1 MKYCF
6 SYHTAI
12 GKLYISTEEAS
23 VIRISFAEDARK
35 DVIRE
40 ETDIMKQTFSQL
52 EEYLKGERTSF
63 DLQLNP
69 AGTPYQ
75 RKVWSVLSSIPYG
88 EVWSYK
94 RVAEAAGN
102 PKASRAV
109 GMANNKNPIMIVI
122 PCHRVIGANGKL
134 VGYAGGLEVKERL
147 LKLENHKISVL

>member
-1 MKYCF
+1 MKHCF

-69 AGTPYQ
+69 EGTPYQ
-75 RKVWSVLSSIPYG
+75 KKVWSVLSSIPYG
-88 EVWSYK
+88 EVRSYK
-94 RVAEAAGN
+94 QVAEAAGN